1 MIAQKESEEKAEFA
15 RAQPPKEVVDAIIKE
30 GNALGKP
37 QYKADGTMTLEY
49 FLDTMK
55 IVIRYTHQQTK
66 EGLAQ
71 HQVERRAAIK
81 EGNEEA
87 YQKLILKCANWE
99 QLTST
104 LIQANLYQALKVPK
118 PVFEK
123 SMQTYL
129 MDPSKR
135 TLYEEDIQKLRDSL
149 RDRKVQELTR
159 EQVLSSVTHLEE
171 AKLKAQM
178 KMYEVVRAQ
187 KVAPQMINAII
198 KVEKLRADDIFF
210 NETGIEEEDVE
221 PNILRLKMEEDADYK
236 KIVDEYA
243 EKSKDFLESKK
254 DETAMMMAKAQAA
267 AKQRQMQ
274 AEASKT
280 VKAEAE

>member
-1 MIAQKESEEKAEFA
+1 
-15 RAQPPKEVVDAIIKE
+15 
-30 GNALGKP
+30 
-37 QYKADGTMTLEY
+37 
-49 FLDTMK
+49 
-55 IVIRYTHQQTK
+55 
-66 EGLAQ
+66 
-71 HQVERRAAIK
+71 
-81 EGNEEA
+81 
-87 YQKLILKCANWE
+87 
-99 QLTST
+99 
-104 LIQANLYQALKVPK
+104 
-118 PVFEK
+118 
-123 SMQTYL
+123 MQTYL

-159 EQVLSSVTHLEE
+159 EQVLSSVAHLEE

-236 KIVDEYA
+236 KIVEDYA
-243 EKSKDFLESKK
+243 EKSKNFLESKK